1 VDDWIVGYAQA
12 NNAIVCTNDA
22 KLRKRLR
29 EADIKV
35 ITMKSKSK
43 LGYV

>member
-1 VDDWIVGYAQA
+1 VDDWIVDYSKETG
-12 NNAIVCTNDA
+12 AIVCTNDS

-29 EADIKV
+29 AFKAKV
-35 ITMKSKSK
+35 ITMKSKSR